1 MNQAN
6 SAQCLQELTPSKL
19 PQIINQCTSPG
30 WTAIIPN
37 HEEMPEGQQVNP
49 VRPQPASV
57 KVKN

>member
-1 MNQAN
+1 MFTRAYSIQASTN
-6 SAQCLQELTPSKL
+6 YKSMHESRMDS
-19 PQIINQCTSPG
+19 NN
-30 WTAIIPN
+30 PN